1 MTRPARITGLA
12 DLFGPEARA
21 DPYPVYA
28 RLRATMPVWQPMT
41 GLLVLSRHHDCAAVL
56 RDPRFGHAEGDELV
70 ERRRRRVGAWG
81 GDGDLEPPPVRSFL
95 GLNPPDHTR
104 LRRLVSRSFT
114 PRHVDALRPRIQA
127 LTDELLGCIGERE
140 TVDIVEALA
149 SPLPVGVISELLGVP
164 PADRD
169 TLVGWSHALAKGL
182 DPAFLVT
189 EAERGAQARARDEFA
204 AYLLALVEERR
215 RSPGRDLLS
224 ELVVA
229 QEAARAQP
237 DGRSDEALTMAELI
251 ATCILLLIA
260 GHETTT
266 SLIATGVLSLLRHP
280 SQLRRLREDPDLFPG
295 AVEELL
301 RFDAPVQVTMRSA
314 LADATCGGVEVP
326 AGTFV
331 LLLLGA
337 ANRDPAAHTDPD
349 RLDVGRTPRAHL
361 AFGQGIHFCL
371 GAPLARLEAQIA
383 LQTLLARYGEV
394 SLAGDPEWKDTS
406 VLHGVRRLD
415 VSLGR

>member
-1 MTRPARITGLA
+1 MTRPAEITGLA

-28 RLRATMPVWQPMT
+28 QLRATMPVWQPMP
-41 GLLVLSRHHDCAAVL
+41 GLLVLSRHRDCAAVL
-56 RDPRFGHAEGDELV
+56 RDQRFGHAEGGEMI
-70 ERRRRRVGAWG
+70 EQRRRRLGALGGG
-81 GDGDLEPPPVRSFL
+81 GDHEQPPVRSFL

-114 PRHVDALRPRIQA
+114 PRHVDELRPRMQS
-127 LTDELLGCIGERE
+127 LTDELLGRVGERE
-140 TVDIVEALA
+140 TVDIVETLA

-164 PADRD
+164 LEDRHK
-169 TLVGWSHALAKGL
+169 LVGWSHALAKGL

-189 EAERGAQARARDEFA
+189 EDERRAQGRARDEFA
-204 AYLLALVEERR
+204 AYLIELIEERR
-215 RSPGRDLLS
+215 RSPGPDLLS
-224 ELVVA
+224 DLVVA
-229 QEAARAQP
+229 QEVSRAQG
-237 DGRSDEALTMAELI
+237 DGRSDESLTMVELI

-266 SLIATGVLSLLRHP
+266 SLIATGLLGLLRHP
-280 SQLRRLREDPDLFPG
+280 EQLRRLREDPELFPG

-314 LADATCGGVEVP
+314 LADATWAGVEAP
-326 AGTFV
+326 KGTFV
-331 LLLLGA
+331 LLLLGS
-337 ANRDPAAHTDPD
+337 ANRDPAAHADPD
-349 RLDVGRTPRAHL
+349 RLDVSRTPRAHL

-383 LQTLLARYGEV
+383 LQTLLARFDGI
-394 SLAGDPEWKDTS
+394 SLAGEPEWKDTS
-406 VLHGVRRLD
+406 VLHGVRHLD
-415 VSLGR
+415 VSLSR